1 MENVMESEAKVTLL
15 TEKKESHADL
25 KVELP
30 VKDVYTIFYA
40 ELF

>member
-1 MENVMESEAKVTLL
+1 MEKEGKVTLL
-15 TEKKESHADL
+15 TEKKESHEIL